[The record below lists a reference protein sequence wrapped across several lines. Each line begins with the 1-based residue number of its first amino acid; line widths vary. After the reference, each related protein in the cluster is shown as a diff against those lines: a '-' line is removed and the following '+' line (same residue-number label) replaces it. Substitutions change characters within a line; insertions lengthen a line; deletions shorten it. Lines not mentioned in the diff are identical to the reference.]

1 MAQEIKVTAA
11 KPSNLSSI
19 SRTHTL
25 EENQLFLTPQVCYD
39 MCTPTDILKM
49 EFKESFKQI

>member
-1 MAQEIKVTAA
+1 MAQEIKATAA
-11 KPSNLSSI
+11 KPDNLSSI

-25 EENQLFLTPQVCYD
+25 EENQLFLSPQVCYD

-49 EFKESFKQI
+49 KFKESF